1 MNQIDPSTLTIVQ
14 GLPPVST
21 KNDIVSLDTEFFGM
35 TKARLH
41 RPHGIF
47 AGMGC
52 TFDGKKVYII
62 TDEKDIPEF
71 MRSIDSALPVYF
83 NAKFDIGQIRR
94 YCVYPDRK
102 LMWDCMVAE
111 QSMYAGWYA
120 KNEFALNDLARRYLD
135 VYMAKDI
142 RDEFETSSTMSKEQI
157 EYLAVDVV
165 ATWQVYHEQMKRADE
180 NDISVFKNID
190 RGAIYSVLRMA
201 GMKMDVEAW
210 NKLYEFNL
218 AEAER
223 IRVKYPEINLGS
235 WQQVAKELKRQ
246 GYTDLGG
253 TNEKALTPILNECEF
268 AVDVLE
274 YRGRTKAAGTYGK
287 TWIDEHVEADG
298 RVYSDFY
305 INGTETGRF
314 SSSKPNVENIPQ
326 KDGPHFRKSFIAQPG
341 YVLVD
346 ADFSAQEPRIW
357 AYLSGDELLLE
368 IFQNHK
374 DIYISAAKL
383 MFDWDLT
390 KADPRRN
397 KRMKPTVLG
406 AIFGLTQYGLLQ
418 KDQIPLEEGEE
429 LLDAFW
435 KAFPTSNEY
444 RSNIRK
450 SKDYVQTIYGRKFWL
465 NPYQFGYENNCLNA
479 PVQGSAADI
488 IKLAGYRFQ
497 LAVDKAGYNNH
508 VWLINY
514 IHDELLVECREDLK
528 DWTMETLRTVML
540 KTAEETHDGVPAD
553 IEIGY
558 GANWSE
564 AHA

>member
-1 MNQIDPSTLTIVQ
+1 
-14 GLPPVST
+14 
-21 KNDIVSLDTEFFGM
+21 
-35 TKARLH
+35 
-41 RPHGIF
+41 
-47 AGMGC
+47 
-52 TFDGKKVYII
+52 
-62 TDEKDIPEF
+62 
-71 MRSIDSALPVYF
+71 VYF

-94 YCVYPDRK
+94 YYTYPDRK

-135 VYMAKDI
+135 VYMTKDI
-142 RDEFETSSTMSKEQI
+142 RAEFETATEMTKEQI

-165 ATWQVYHEQMKRADE
+165 ATWRVYQEQMKRADE
-180 NDISVFKNID
+180 NDIAVFRNID
-190 RGAIYSVLRMA
+190 KGAIYSVLRMG
-201 GMKMDVEAW
+201 GMKLDIDAW
-210 NKLYEFNL
+210 TKLYEFNL
-218 AEAER
+218 AQADR

-235 WQQVAKELKRQ
+235 WQQVAKELKKQ
-246 GYTDLGG
+246 GYDLGG

-326 KDGPHFRKSFIAQPG
+326 KDGPHFRKSFIAQLG

-357 AYLSGDELLLE
+357 TYLSGDELLLD
-368 IFQNHK
+368 IFNKHK
-374 DIYISAAKL
+374 DIYITSAKL
-383 MFDWDLT
+383 MMNWDME
-390 KADPRRN
+390 KSDPRRN

-418 KDQIPLEEGEE
+418 KDQIPLDEGEE
-429 LLDAFW
+429 LLNAFW
-435 KAFPTSNEY
+435 TAFPTSKQY
-444 RSNIRK
+444 RDEIRK
-450 SKDYVQTIYGRKFWL
+450 TKDYVQTIYGRKFWL
-465 NPYQFGYENNCLNA
+465 NPYQFGYENNTLNA

-497 LAVDKAGYNNH
+497 MEVEKSDLLDDVF
-508 VWLINY
+508 LINY
-514 IHDELLVECREDLK
+514 IHDELLVECKASLK
-528 DWTMETLRTVML
+528 DWTVETLKKIML
-540 KTAEETHDGVPAD
+540 QTAEETHDGVPAD
-553 IEIGY
+553 IEIGF
-558 GANWSE
+558 GANWAD
-564 AHA
+564 AHV